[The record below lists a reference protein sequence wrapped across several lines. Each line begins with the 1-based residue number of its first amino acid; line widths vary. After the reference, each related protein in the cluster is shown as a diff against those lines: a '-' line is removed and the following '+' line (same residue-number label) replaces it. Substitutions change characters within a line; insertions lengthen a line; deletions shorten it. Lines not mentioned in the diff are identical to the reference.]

1 LPIKTLHITNHY
13 HPSSGGIRIFYH
25 ALLEA
30 ADRHRREVCLVV
42 PGTKDSLEKVGE
54 FGRIYTIAAP
64 PCPLFDSRYHLLL
77 PHLYAL
83 PYPSALR
90 KILQKEQP
98 DLVEVCDKF
107 ALSCVPSVLRRHW
120 IKGVAPAVLV
130 GMSCE
135 RLDDNVS
142 AYISEGPIAKSLAN
156 WYLKKMYAA
165 RFDCHISNSE
175 YTAGELMRALADRPE
190 IPVHVRPMGVDC
202 DSFSPARRT
211 PAARASLLSKLAI
224 APSGAAQTRLLL
236 YVGRISPEK
245 NIEILVEMMQ
255 ALAADASAEYHLIF
269 AGDGP
274 RAAWL
279 ETIASQT
286 VPGRIR
292 LLGHVAHRDE
302 LADLYANSDALVHP
316 NPREPFGIAPLEA
329 MASGLPVVAPRA
341 GGVLS
346 YADARNSW
354 LVEPAGR
361 DFAAGVREVFFDDS
375 IKAGKVRQALRMAAN
390 FDWPRVAAI
399 FFDLYDELYARSQ
412 QMRAAE
418 AARQVSSALHSSTPN

>member
-1 LPIKTLHITNHY
+1 LAIKTLHITNHY
-13 HPSSGGIRIFYH
+13 HPSSGGIRIFYR

-30 ADRHRREVCLVV
+30 ADQHRREVCLVV
-42 PGTKDSLEKVGE
+42 PGTEDGVEKVGE

-64 PCPLFDSRYHLLL
+64 PCPVFDSRYHLLL

-107 ALSCVPSVLRRHW
+107 ALSCVPSVLRRNW

-142 AYISEGPIAKSLAN
+142 AYISAGPVAKSLAN
-156 WYLKKMYAA
+156 WYLKKMYAT

-175 YTAGELMRALADRPE
+175 YTAGELTQALANRPE
-190 IPVHVRPMGVDC
+190 IQVHVRPMGVHC
-202 DSFSPARRT
+202 GSFNPARRT
-211 PAARASLLSKLAI
+211 PSARQALLSRI
-224 APSGAAQTRLLL
+224 SAATDSTADPRLLL

-245 NIEILVEMMQ
+245 NVEILVDMMEV
-255 ALAADASAEYHLIF
+255 LATDASAEYHLVF

-279 ETIASQT
+279 RATALQKA
-286 VPGRIR
+286 PARIH
-292 LLGHVAHRDE
+292 LLGHIANREE
-302 LADLYANSDALVHP
+302 LADLYANCDALVHP

-329 MASGLPVVAPRA
+329 MASGLPVVAPCQ

-346 YADARNSW
+346 YANTGNAW
-354 LVEPAGR
+354 LVKPEAAS
-361 DFAAGVREVFFDDS
+361 FADGVLEVFTDDTARAMK
-375 IKAGKVRQALRMAAN
+375 IENALRTAAN
-390 FDWPRVAAI
+390 FDWPQVAAI
-399 FFDLYDELYARSQ
+399 FFELYDDLHRHFRNLYDVAPEAR
-412 QMRAAE
+412 APLE
-418 AARQVSSALHSSTPN
+418 IHPSATL